1 LVAVADDPRLARI
14 RHGGTLAETARVG
27 FRTVCSR
34 LHEALA
40 LTALVGG
47 LLAAACFTAAL
58 LASTRSARMIGA
70 GPTLGGV
77 MLFGLA
83 LAVPIAAL
91 TVGDTR
97 PTAAQVPYLLIAGLG
112 NVLGL
117 GCEYIA
123 LRTGKVGVVGALAAS
138 EGAIAA
144 VLAVIAGES
153 LAGVETIGVAVVGFG
168 VIMASL
174 GRDPDTVD
182 PRAATRA
189 IVFGGL
195 AGLAFGASLYA
206 TGRIGADLAAGWAV
220 LPPRIVGVILI
231 TIPLAAT
238 GRFRVTRAA
247 LPFIVVAGAGEV
259 GGFLAVGWGASES
272 IAVTSALAAQF
283 ATAAAIIAWLALG
296 ERLGRVQWIG
306 IAAVAVGVVFLA
318 LGAA

>member
-1 LVAVADDPRLARI
+1 M
-14 RHGGTLAETARVG
+14 RHGPTLAETARVG

-34 LHEALA
+34 LHEALP

-58 LASTRSARMIGA
+58 LASTRSSRMIGA

-112 NVLGL
+112 NVVGL
-117 GCEYIA
+117 GAEYIA

-153 LAGVETIGVAVVGFG
+153 LAAVERS
-168 VIMASL
+168 AS
-174 GRDPDTVD
+174 RSS
-182 PRAATRA
+182 
-189 IVFGGL
+189 
-195 AGLAFGASLYA
+195 AS
-206 TGRIGADLAAGWAV
+206 V
-220 LPPRIVGVILI
+220 
-231 TIPLAAT
+231 
-238 GRFRVTRAA
+238 
-247 LPFIVVAGAGEV
+247 
-259 GGFLAVGWGASES
+259 
-272 IAVTSALAAQF
+272 
-283 ATAAAIIAWLALG
+283 
-296 ERLGRVQWIG
+296 
-306 IAAVAVGVVFLA
+306 
-318 LGAA
+318 

>member
-1 LVAVADDPRLARI
+1 MIRALRI

-34 LHEALA
+34 LHEALP

-58 LASTRSARMIGA
+58 LASTRSSPRMIGA

-144 VLAVIAGES
+144 VLAVIAGET
-153 LAGVETIGVAVVGFG
+153 LAAVETIGVAVVGLG

-189 IVFGGL
+189 IVFGGPAL
-195 AGLAFGASLYA
+195 APPLYA

-231 TIPLAAT
+231 TILAAT
-238 GRFRVTRAA
+238 GRS
-247 LPFIVVAGAGEV
+247 G
-259 GGFLAVGWGASES
+259 
-272 IAVTSALAAQF
+272 
-283 ATAAAIIAWLALG
+283 
-296 ERLGRVQWIG
+296 
-306 IAAVAVGVVFLA
+306 
-318 LGAA
+318 